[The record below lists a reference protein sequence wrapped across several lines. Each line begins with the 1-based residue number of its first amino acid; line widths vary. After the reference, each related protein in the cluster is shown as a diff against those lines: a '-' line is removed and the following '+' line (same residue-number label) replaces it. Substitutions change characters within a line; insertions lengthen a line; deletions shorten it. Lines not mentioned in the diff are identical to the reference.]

1 MVSWTFV
8 AALAQVQQEATV
20 NRDSGAAASVYR
32 TYYIYI
38 YAFVVPG
45 SFVAALAQVRQEATE
60 NGCLGI

>member
-32 TYYIYI
+32 SYYI

-45 SFVAALAQVRQEATE
+45 SFVAALAQVQQEATE